1 MAAMAECSQCEDTF
15 PLASPKRTYVLS
27 PSGPVTATATTPVQA
42 PAGGVDPDVASTGQ
56 AQEWWRS
63 DPFEIALALAPS
75 ALGGVRGYYLAGQQN
90 QDPVTWS
97 AMGGAGGLLVG
108 WLGLLWMQ
116 RKR

>member
-1 MAAMAECSQCEDTF
+1 MAECSQCEETF
-15 PLASPKRTYVLS
+15 PLASPKRTYVLV
-27 PSGPVTATATTPVQA
+27 PPGPVTATATTP
-42 PAGGVDPDVASTGQ
+42 

-63 DPFEIALALAPS
+63 EPFEIALALAPS
-75 ALGGVRGYYLAGQQN
+75 ALGGVLGYYLAGQQI

-116 RKR
+116 GKR